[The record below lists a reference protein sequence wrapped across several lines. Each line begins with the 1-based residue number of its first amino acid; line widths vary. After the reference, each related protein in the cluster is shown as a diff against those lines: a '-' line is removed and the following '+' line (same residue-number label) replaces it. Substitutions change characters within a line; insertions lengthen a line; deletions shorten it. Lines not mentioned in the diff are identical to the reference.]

1 MEEKIIQLKDQGF
14 FEKTRNTNALG
25 QLEVVLYKYDIEFK
39 CDVEITLKEV

>member
-25 QLEVVLYKYDIEFK
+25 QLEVVLYKYDNDYN
-39 CDVEITLKEV
+39 CSVEITLRDV